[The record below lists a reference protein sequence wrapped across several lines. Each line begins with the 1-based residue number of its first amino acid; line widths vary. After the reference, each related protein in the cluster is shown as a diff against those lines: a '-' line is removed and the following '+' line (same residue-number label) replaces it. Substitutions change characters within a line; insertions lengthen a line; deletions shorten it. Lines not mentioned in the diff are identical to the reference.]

1 MWRLTDEQRERRE
14 RIREFAL
21 DEVRPRML
29 EIDETCDYPFDVHDA
44 LRREQL
50 IGLAIPEEY
59 GGAGTN
65 SVTFCS
71 YIEELAKVSATA
83 SLMAAYVKLTAL
95 PIILAGSH
103 EQKRRFLPR
112 LASGEALGS
121 YALTE
126 AGVGSDPAALQARA
140 ERRGDVWVLNGE
152 KRLSAMP
159 GWRSCTWCS
168 RAPASPAPRASAPSS
183 FRAMPTG

>member
-21 DEVRPRML
+21 EEVRPRML
-29 EIDETCDYPFDVHDA
+29 EIDDTCDYPFDVHDA

-50 IGLAIPEEY
+50 IGIAIPEEY

-83 SLMAAYVKLTAL
+83 SLMAAYVK
-95 PIILAGSH
+95 PRPSDH
-103 EQKRRFLPR
+103 PRRQSEQKRRFLPR
-112 LASGEALGS
+112 LAS
-121 YALTE
+121 
-126 AGVGSDPAALQARA
+126 AR
-140 ERRGDVWVLNGE
+140 R
-152 KRLSAMP
+152 
-159 GWRSCTWCS
+159 
-168 RAPASPAPRASAPSS
+168 SAPT
-183 FRAMPTG
+183 R